1 MAVVLEGGSPKVVIR
16 GRWRNN
22 DKSEVSLLALLFLV
36 ALVFETV
43 VGIAAATDGR
53 EAFAA
58 TSRSTN
64 YVSGPCS
71 TTRKNCA
78 D

>member
-1 MAVVLEGGSPKVVIR
+1 MVTR

-43 VGIAAATDGR
+43 VGIAAATEGR
-53 EAFAA
+53 EALQPPPDPPTPLSDHAQPLA
-58 TSRSTN
+58 KTVQSRGTDCI
-64 YVSGPCS
+64 VLVP
-71 TTRKNCA
+71 A
-78 D
+78 